1 MHDVGQTSLETIMLL
16 KDKEF
21 WQHLFYQQWAKSKV
35 DLLITPTMPFTAPY
49 HGQTENAI
57 HQLTFTAFQ
66 NVLELPAGHVPVRL
80 VQPNET
86 EYDDTRLYG
95 S

>member
-1 MHDVGQTSLETIMLL
+1 MHDVGQTSLETILLL
-16 KDKEF
+16 KERDLL
-21 WQHLFYQQWAKSKV
+21 QQLYYQQWVKSKV
-35 DLLITPTMPFTAPY
+35 DLLISPTMPFTAPY

-80 VQPNET
+80 VQAN
-86 EYDDTRLYG
+86 
-95 S
+95 

>member
-1 MHDVGQTSLETIMLL
+1 MHDVGQTSLETILLL
-16 KDKEF
+16 KERDLL
-21 WQHLFYQQWAKSKV
+21 QQLYYQQWVTSKV
-35 DLLITPTMPFTAPY
+35 DLLISPTMPFTAPY

-80 VQPNET
+80 VQAN
-86 EYDDTRLYG
+86 
-95 S
+95 

>member
-1 MHDVGQTSLETIMLL
+1 MHDVGQTSLETILLL
-16 KDKEF
+16 KERDLL
-21 WQHLFYQQWAKSKV
+21 QQLYYQQWVKSRV
-35 DLLITPTMPFTAPY
+35 DLLISPTMPFTAPY

-80 VQPNET
+80 VQAN
-86 EYDDTRLYG
+86 
-95 S
+95 